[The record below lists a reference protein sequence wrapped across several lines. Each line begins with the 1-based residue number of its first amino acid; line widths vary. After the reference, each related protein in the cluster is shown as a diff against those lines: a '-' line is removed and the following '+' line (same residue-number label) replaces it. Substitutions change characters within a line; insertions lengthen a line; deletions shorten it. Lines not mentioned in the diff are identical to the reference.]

1 MKQKEKLGLRIIKQ
15 WDLQI
20 MVIPGILF
28 VIVFSYIPMWGLLMS
43 FQDFNIF
50 NGFFASEW
58 VGLKHFREFFN
69 APEFWLIM
77 RNTLVISILKLLFAF
92 PAPIILALTLN
103 EVKNATFKKTVQT
116 ISYIPHFISLVI
128 ATGLLINLLSVD
140 HGNVND
146 LFIHLNLIEAPINWL
161 STPKYFWGILVS
173 LGIWKDIGFGAIIYV
188 AAIAGIDPQLYEA
201 AKMDGAGRFRQIISI
216 TIPNIMPV
224 IIIFLILAI
233 SNILNIGFE
242 EILLLTN
249 KGANAVVKDVSDIV
263 DTYVYRVGIQ
273 NQRYSY
279 ATAVGVF
286 KSVISVM
293 LLVFA
298 NAVSRKF
305 TNSSLW

>member
-1 MKQKEKLGLRIIKQ
+1 MKKEKLSQRMIKQ

-28 VIVFSYIPMWGLLMS
+28 IIIFSYIPMWGLLMS

-58 VGLKHFREFFN
+58 VGLKHFRDFFQ
-69 APEFWLIM
+69 APEFWNII
-77 RNTLVISILKLLFAF
+77 RNTLIISFLKLLFAF
-92 PAPIILALTLN
+92 PAPIMLALALN
-103 EVKNATFKKTVQT
+103 EVQHIAFKKTVQT
-116 ISYIPHFISLVI
+116 ISYIPHFISLVV

-140 HGNVND
+140 NGNIND
-146 LFIHLNLIEAPINWL
+146 LFISLNLIESPINWL
-161 STPKYFWGILVS
+161 STPKYFWGILIS

-201 AKMDGAGRFRQIISI
+201 AKMDGAGRFRQILSI

-286 KSVISVM
+286 KSIMSVI

-298 NAVSRKF
+298 NAASRKF